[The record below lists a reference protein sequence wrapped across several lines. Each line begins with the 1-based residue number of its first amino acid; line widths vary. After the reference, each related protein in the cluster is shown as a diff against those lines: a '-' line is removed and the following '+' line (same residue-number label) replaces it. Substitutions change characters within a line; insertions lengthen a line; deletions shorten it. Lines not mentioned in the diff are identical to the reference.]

1 MCHQN
6 PTVARDKIIL
16 ILRSVIFVE
25 LSKRE
30 KDNRAS
36 ASSPGQD
43 EAGAPLPD
51 ISAGQNQS
59 NSDVDNIITIAN
71 HKNTLQSFIERS
83 PLGVQFAIIVLF
95 YLARAYSTNTNKRLS
110 ADNSDG
116 VGSLSSFSFTSKEF
130 FDTYSQL
137 ASDMGL
143 TKYLLR
149 HMAFAESMLTLEY
162 LALVRE
168 DELTSNYRFGVDFED
183 LKWLASLA
191 LQQIAG
197 GHGLSSPEIP
207 HSSDTSP
214 TTRPRTSQ
222 PDKTLNPSSMS
233 NMRKT
238 AELIKDLSLSIL
250 SREEIELNPG
260 GGTSKSYDDLVTPR
274 SRDYGIHR
282 PYFSHRVPPTT
293 YSFRKADNSEWK
305 RIINE
310 FFEGI
315 KCISCNAEVLPQQFD
330 IWIGEPLEENATSV
344 SSRDQRMSDVL
355 SDIDDNV
362 TANKPGD
369 DAVVTSIDELQIV
382 DSEKKLTDRE
392 ILTYNYGII
401 PMDGRDAFIAFAKP
415 KLPCPNCGTSPADSV
430 SLMPKY

>member
-1 MCHQN
+1 M
-6 PTVARDKIIL
+6 
-16 ILRSVIFVE
+16 
-25 LSKRE
+25 SKPE
-30 KDNRAS
+30 KDDKTS
-36 ASSPGQD
+36 ASSTGQD
-43 EAGAPLPD
+43 GAGASMPD
-51 ISAGQNQS
+51 ISASQNRTG
-59 NSDVDNIITIAN
+59 SDIDNVIAIAN

-95 YLARAYSTNTNKRLS
+95 YLARAYSANTNKKLS

-116 VGSLSSFSFTSKEF
+116 VSSLSSFSFTSKEF

-149 HMAFAESMLTLEY
+149 HMGFAESMLTLEY

-168 DELTSNYRFGVDFED
+168 DELTANYRFGVDLED

-197 GHGLSSPEIP
+197 GRGLSSPEIVYP
-207 HSSDTSP
+207 SHTSRTMP
-214 TTRPRTSQ
+214 PRTPQ
-222 PDKTLNPSSMS
+222 PDKTLNPPSMT
-233 NMRKT
+233 NMGKT
-238 AELIKDLSLSIL
+238 AELIKDLSLTIL

-260 GGTSKSYDDLVTPR
+260 GGTSKSYDDLVRPK

-315 KCISCNAEVLPQQFD
+315 KCITCNAEVLPQQFD
-330 IWIGEPLEENATSV
+330 IWIGEPLEDNATSV
-344 SSRDQRMSDVL
+344 SSTDQRMTDVL
-355 SDIDDNV
+355 SDINENL
-362 TANKPGD
+362 TANKAGD
-369 DAVVTSIDELQIV
+369 DAVVTSINQLQII
-382 DSEKKLTDRE
+382 DSEMKLTDRE
-392 ILTYNYGII
+392 LLTYNYGII

-415 KLPCPNCGTSPADSV
+415 KLPCPNCGTNPADSV